1 MYLGHELRI
10 SRKYLNEEHTSDEL
24 IKYLIKLNHSTRGE
38 LFDLIFETNSKTQK
52 ENTILKTIV
61 LVNLLISLIC
71 MILQM
76 LR

>member
-10 SRKYLNEEHTSDEL
+10 SQKYLNEEHTSDEL
-24 IKYLIKLNHSTRGE
+24 IRYLIKLNHSTRGE

>member
-10 SRKYLNEEHTSDEL
+10 SQKYLNEDHTSDEL

-38 LFDLIFETNSKTQK
+38 IFDLIFEANSKIQK
-52 ENTILKTIV
+52 ENTILKAIV